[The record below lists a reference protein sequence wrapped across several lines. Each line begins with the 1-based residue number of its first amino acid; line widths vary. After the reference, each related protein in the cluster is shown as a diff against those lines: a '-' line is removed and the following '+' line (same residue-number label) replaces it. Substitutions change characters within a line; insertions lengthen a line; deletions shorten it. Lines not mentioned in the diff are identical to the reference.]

1 MNITL
6 NHTISVKDYNMLRK
20 AVNWLTLEEEQA
32 RRGIDNTYYSVCA
45 IDGDKTIGMARVISD
60 GGYVVYIADVIVLP
74 EYQGKGVGQLIMEDV
89 MKYIYEVISDGAPV
103 MVNLMSA
110 FSRESFYEQFGFVKR
125 PTKEVGAGMFQWVN
139 LNN

>member
-1 MNITL
+1 M
-6 NHTISVKDYNMLRK
+6 
-20 AVNWLTLEEEQA
+20 
-32 RRGIDNTYYSVCA
+32 CA

-125 PTKEVGAGMFQWVN
+125 PTKEVGGVCFN
-139 LNN
+139 GSI